1 MMNYL
6 EWFMENWSIVV
17 AFICVI
23 VAIVVAVVKFF
34 RLPTNTQISQIKECL
49 LAWVVEAEAS
59 LGGGT
64 GEIKLRTVYGW
75 FVTSFPIV
83 KNFVPFELFSTWVD
97 EALDSMKDMLK
108 SNEKLKTYVEDV
120 PMIEL
125 KDCVEVELKHD

>member
-1 MMNYL
+1 MNYL